1 MAADD
6 INKIQKQLQDLKKHL
21 DSIDK
26 DSLDRIVKAMKSG
39 GAELAAWES
48 LLDAFQTKADKV
60 SDSLDYVSQSLAD
73 SVNEMKRLNNSTE
86 EFSRKQRAAARNLA
100 SISDQILNIR
110 KGNSSY
116 DDKEIKKLKEKANL
130 NLSILQTLKNTIPAG
145 TEAYV
150 NIMSQISSAKELLQT
165 FNDIKKTNQKTTQSL
180 GGMASIAK
188 GLDKAF
194 QKSGLGNLGIA
205 DAVDETKKLGQEAER
220 LGDKGFKPM
229 STFVGLLKNKLGESL
244 SITNLL
250 QGSMV
255 LLLGALKSIDD
266 GAGKMAKSM
275 NITYSE
281 ALKLRSE
288 LTGIANASGDN
299 AVNTQGLQE
308 SLLAINDTIGA
319 RVSLNEKDLTTFT
332 KMREQAGLTNEE
344 IYGIQ
349 QLATLNNA
357 TLEET
362 NEKLLGAARVYA
374 GKNKLAIN
382 EKQILKDVSK
392 ASDALKL
399 SLGGGVDK
407 LAEAAIKARQFGL
420 SLEQTENMAESLLNF
435 ESSIENELSAELLT
449 GKNLNLEKARSLA
462 LSGDTAA
469 AAAEMA
475 KQMGSA
481 AEFGKMNVIQQEAL
495 AKSVGMN
502 RGELAK
508 SLTDQV
514 ALQKMGAKEG
524 QSAQERYNELRAQ
537 GLSQAEIQAK
547 LGKDAN
553 ADLYEQQSIQERFN
567 QTVEK
572 LKEIFITVGN
582 ALMPIFDIF
591 SGIFDVVGPIVG
603 MMGKLI
609 GFMAPFVKYGLIAL
623 GIFKGI
629 KFATDATYRTQLL
642 SNAAAKI
649 GLITDN
655 QAVAASKAQ
664 SILSKGTL
672 LTENQA
678 ALVKRNSLG
687 TVIATNV
694 QEKLG
699 NVYKSIRNTLETTY
713 QGIKSSI
720 LGVMNSQFL
729 LNVKDFALE
738 KGKFVLGKLQLGLEL
753 AVNTAKKIG
762 NAITKG
768 GLILDIGEAVM
779 DAMSAVTS
787 GIGKLLGPLAIP
799 IALAAGAAV
808 GAIGMSFLK
817 GNDVFSP
824 AQGGGGYGKRTLL
837 APEGA
842 IQLNDRDNVIATTN
856 PMKAD
861 DLLSTSK
868 GAIQVSNKT
877 APKKEEKIQKVN
889 TYVSL
894 EMSGQKLGHA
904 VHRDQYLI
912 P

>member
-6 INKIQKQLQDLKKHL
+6 INKIQKQLQDLKKYL

-26 DSLDRIVKAMKSG
+26 DSLDKIVKALKKG
-39 GAELAAWES
+39 GAELSEWQS

-60 SDSLDYVSQSLAD
+60 SDSLDYVSQSLSD

-86 EFSRKQRAAARNLA
+86 EFTRKQRAAARNIA

-130 NLSILQTLKNTIPAG
+130 NLSILQTLKNSLPVG
-145 TEAYV
+145 SDAYN
-150 NIMSQISSAKELLQT
+150 NIISQISSAKVLLQT
-165 FNDIKKTNQKTTQSL
+165 FDDIKKTNQKTTQSL

-255 LLLGALKSIDD
+255 LLIGALKSIDD

-281 ALKLRSE
+281 ALNLRSE

-332 KMREQAGLTNEE
+332 KMREQAGLTNDE

-349 QLATLNNA
+349 QLATLNNV

-362 NEKLLGAARVYA
+362 NEKLLGAARAYA

-420 SLEQTENMAESLLNF
+420 SLEQTESMAESLLNF
-435 ESSIENELSAELLT
+435 ESSIESELSAELLT
-449 GKNLNLEKARSLA
+449 GKDLNLEKARSLA

-495 AKSVGMN
+495 AKSVGMG
-502 RGELAK
+502 RDELAK
-508 SLTDQV
+508 SLIDQV

-553 ADLYEQQSIQERFN
+553 TDLYEQQSIQERFN

-603 MMGKLI
+603 MIGKIVSFMSPILKPMLLI
-609 GFMAPFVKYGLIAL
+609 WGA
-623 GIFKGI
+623 FKGI
-629 KFATDATYRTQLL
+629 KLATQGITSLNKTLIAQNTIQTTQAEAQVTAETTKLGLGQKILTTLGLQDAVLAYQM
-642 SNAAAKI
+642 AKEE
-649 GLITDN
+649 GMTSF
-655 QAVAASKAQ
+655 VALREAMEQ
-664 SILSKGTL
+664 TVLGTL
-672 LTENQA
+672 VLQGA
-678 ALVKRNSLG
+678 SLLRNIGAYIL
-687 TVIATNV
+687 TNV
-694 QEKLG
+694 QAASRAFLE
-699 NVYKSIRNTLETTY
+699 NT
-713 QGIKSSI
+713 I
-720 LGVMNSQFL
+720 LGTLIAQAAAWAVANPF
-729 LNVKDFALE
+729 KALA
-738 KGKFVLGKLQLGLEL
+738 GL
-753 AVNTAKKIG
+753 AVAGVVTA
-762 NAITKG
+762 
-768 GLILDIGEAVM
+768 
-779 DAMSAVTS
+779 
-787 GIGKLLGPLAIP
+787 GISSM
-799 IALAAGAAV
+799 V
-808 GAIGMSFLK
+808 K

-861 DLLSTSK
+861 DLLSPSK

-894 EMSGQKLGHA
+894 EMSGQKLGQA
-904 VHRDQYLI
+904 VHQDQYSI
-912 P
+912 R